1 MKAWRINELGDPW
14 ERLVIEEIE
23 EPKPRTGQLLIGVEA
38 TDLNFADILQCQ
50 GRYQVKLTPPFSPGM
65 NAAGTILAV
74 GDNVELEVG
83 QRVVG
88 PTMGGYGGYAAQSVL
103 LAEQC
108 QVLPDSISSKA
119 ASAIHVTYGTAW
131 FALHQRGNLQPGETV
146 LVLAGAGG
154 VGSAAIQLAKAHG
167 CWVTAA
173 AGGTDKTKLC
183 KKLGAD

>member
-23 EPKPRTGQLLIGVEA
+23 EPNPRTGQLLIGVEA

-88 PTMGGYGGYAAQSVL
+88 PTMGGYGGY
-103 LAEQC
+103 
-108 QVLPDSISSKA
+108 
-119 ASAIHVTYGTAW
+119 
-131 FALHQRGNLQPGETV
+131 
-146 LVLAGAGG
+146 
-154 VGSAAIQLAKAHG
+154 GSYY
-167 CWVTAA
+167 
-173 AGGTDKTKLC
+173 
-183 KKLGAD
+183 

>member
-1 MKAWRINELGDPW
+1 MLFKGGLTAGVVKLKAWRINELGDPW

-65 NAAGTILAV
+65 NAAGTILAL
-74 GDNVELEVG
+74 GEGVELEVG

-103 LAEQC
+103 LA
-108 QVLPDSISSKA
+108 
-119 ASAIHVTYGTAW
+119 
-131 FALHQRGNLQPGETV
+131 
-146 LVLAGAGG
+146 
-154 VGSAAIQLAKAHG
+154 
-167 CWVTAA
+167 
-173 AGGTDKTKLC
+173 
-183 KKLGAD
+183 